1 MAAVLPPFWM
11 AAAEQLKQAVAGRHP
26 RIFGNGHPVHP
37 PEPPERPVNRV
48 LRLHQ
53 VPRAIRPVRRPPVP
67 ALRILHID
75 VPRLAKN
82 RYRTLPFEL
91 RILLTVRILARKVAA
106 GDVLCGTVFDPLD
119 IAQRH
124 LHGNPEHW
132 RSNPGIVAGHAL
144 RDGKVDRAIHVPPF
158 DRHAGL
164 VSQHVLS
171 AEPTIGSDYR
181 LGKAQ
186 NRFPKKHLPEDPVQR
201 DRVSQDKRLIS
212 LAVHLHVAAVVQAE
226 IFLFRKHR
234 IVEKRIRSISQR
246 LHFTCFE
253 HAGDMHETVPVEAVG
268 DLLSGLFSERLAGLD
283 RTRQWNSP

>member
-1 MAAVLPPFWM
+1 M
-11 AAAEQLKQAVAGRHP
+11 AAAEQLKQAIAGRHP

-37 PEPPERPVNRV
+37 PEPPERPIDRV

-53 VPRAIRPVRRPPVP
+53 VPRAIGSVRCPPVP
-67 ALRILHID
+67 ALWILYVD
-75 VPRLAKN
+75 VPRLAEN
-82 RYRTLPFEL
+82 GYRTLPLEL
-91 RILLTVRILARKVAA
+91 RILLTVRLLARKVAA

-119 IAQRH
+119 ITQRH

-144 RDGKVDRAIHVPPF
+144 RNGKVDRAIHVPPF

-171 AEPTIGSDYR
+171 TEPTIGSDDR

-186 NRFPKKHLPEDPVQR
+186 DRFPKKHLPEDPVQR
-201 DRVSQDKRLIS
+201 DRVPQDKRLIP
-212 LAVHLHVAAVVQAE
+212 LAVHLHVAAVMQAE
-226 IFLFRKHR
+226 IFLFRKQR
-234 IVEKRIRSISQR
+234 IVEKRIRSVSQH

-253 HAGDMHETVPVEAVG
+253 HAGDMHETVPVEAVN
-268 DLLSGLFSERLAGLD
+268 DLLSGLFSEWLAGLD
-283 RTRQWNSP
+283 RTRQWNPP

>member
-1 MAAVLPPFWM
+1 MDEALPSFWM
-11 AAAEQLKQAVAGRHP
+11 AAAEQLKQAIAGRHS

-37 PEPPERPVNRV
+37 SKPPERPVNRV

-53 VPRAIRPVRRPPVP
+53 VPRAIGPVRRPPVP

-75 VPRLAKN
+75 VSCLAEN
-82 RYRTLPFEL
+82 GYGTLPLEL
-91 RILLTVRILARKVAA
+91 WILLTVRILARKVTS
-106 GDVLCGTVFDPLD
+106 GDVLCGPVFDPLD

-132 RSNPGIVAGHAL
+132 RPNPGIVTGHVL
-144 RDGKVDRAIHVPPF
+144 RDGEVDRTIHVPPF

-171 AEPTIGSDYR
+171 TEPTIGSDNR

-186 NRFPKKHLPEDPVQR
+186 DRFPKKHLPEDPVQR
-201 DRVSQDKRLIS
+201 DRVSQDKRLIP

-226 IFLFRKHR
+226 VFFFRKQR
-234 IVEKRIRSISQR
+234 IVKKLIRSVPQR

-253 HAGDMHETVPVEAVG
+253 HTGDMRETVSVEAVD
-268 DLLSGLFSERLAGLD
+268 DLPGGLFSERLAGLD
-283 RTRQWNSP
+283 RTRQWNPP

>member
-1 MAAVLPPFWM
+1 MAAALPPFWM
-11 AAAEQLKQAVAGRHP
+11 AAAEQLKQAIAGRHP

-37 PEPPERPVNRV
+37 SKPPERPVNCV

-53 VPRAIRPVRRPPVP
+53 VPRAIGPVRRPPVP

-82 RYRTLPFEL
+82 GYGTLPFEL
-91 RILLTVRILARKVAA
+91 RILLTVRILARKVTS
-106 GDVLCGTVFDPLD
+106 GDVLCGPVFDPLD

-124 LHGNPEHW
+124 LHSNPEHW
-132 RSNPGIVAGHAL
+132 RTNPGVVAGHTI
-144 RDGKVDRAIHVPPF
+144 RNGKVDRTIHMPPF

-171 AEPTIGSDYR
+171 TEPAVGSDNR

-186 NRFPKKHLPEDPVQR
+186 DRFPKKHLPEDPVQR
-201 DRVSQDKRLIS
+201 NRIPQDKRPIP
-212 LAVHLHVAAVVQAE
+212 LAVHLHIAAVVQAE
-226 IFLFRKHR
+226 VFFFRKQR
-234 IVEKRIRSISQR
+234 IVEKRIRSVSQR

-253 HAGDMHETVPVEAVG
+253 HTGDMHKTVPVEAVA
-268 DLLSGLFSERLAGLD
+268 DLLGGLFSERLAGLD
-283 RTRQWNSP
+283 WTRQWNPP